1 MAHIFSLAA
10 PAPPAYRE
18 GKLSGDQVK
27 FPDTGFFQGF
37 NKPSRLEA
45 DILELETTGSIP
57 KDINGTFYR
66 VQPDHQF
73 PPLFEEDIH
82 FNGDG
87 SVSAFKFENGHVDFK
102 QRFVRTDRFKAERT
116 VRRALVGKYRNPYTD
131 NEMVKGII
139 RTVSNTNIIFWRG
152 VLLATKEDG
161 PPFAMDP
168 TTLETI
174 GRYDFDGQVL
184 SPTFTAHPKFDPDT
198 GEMVCFGYEAGENG
212 FDGSCDIVVYTID
225 KDGKKTEECWYKAP
239 FCGMIHDCA
248 LTKNYLILPLTP
260 IKVDVERMRKG
271 GNKFAWDPNEDQWYG
286 IVPRRNGK
294 PEDIV
299 WLRADNGFHGHV
311 AGSYEDS
318 NGHIVCDLTVA
329 SDNVFFFFPPDS
341 PTHTP
346 ANHAQR
352 NKLISD
358 TYRWVF
364 DPKTPTNT
372 RVTPARIYGIN
383 GEFSRIDD
391 RVLTK
396 KYNHFWQCNID
407 PTKPYDFQKCGPPAG
422 GLFNVLGH
430 YEWDT
435 GKKDTWWAGPTCT
448 FQEPVFV
455 PKEGSTA
462 EGEGYLIALLNHLDV
477 LRNDILIFDAQ
488 SLSQGPLAAV
498 HLPVK
503 LRLGLHG
510 NFIEKREVDEWKERR
525 KEGGEVGPAEPAK
538 EALPWQ
544 KRMVERG
551 EFKDDEVLHK
561 IEALRSVFLTLYRI
575 RARDA
580 RATP

>member
-1 MAHIFSLAA
+1 MAHIFSLAS
-10 PAPPAYRE
+10 PAPSAYHE
-18 GKLSGDQVK
+18 GTRSGDQVK
-27 FPDTGFFQGF
+27 FPDSGFFQGF

-45 DILELETTGSIP
+45 DIFELETTGTIP

-66 VQPDHQF
+66 IQPDHRF
-73 PPLFEEDIH
+73 PPLFEEDLH

-87 SVSAFKFENGHVDFK
+87 SVSAFRFENGHVDFR
-102 QRFVRTDRFKAERT
+102 QRYVHTDRFKAETKARKS
-116 VRRALVGKYRNPYTD
+116 LLGKYRNPYTD

-139 RTVSNTNIIFWRG
+139 RTASNTNIIFWRG

-161 PPFAMDP
+161 PPFAMNP
-168 TTLETI
+168 VTLETI
-174 GRYDFDGQVL
+174 GRYDFDGQVQ

-198 GEMVCFGYEAGENG
+198 GEMVCYGYEAGGNG
-212 FDGSCDIVVYTID
+212 YDASCDIVVYTIN
-225 KDGKKTEECWYKAP
+225 KDGKKTDECWYKAP
-239 FCGMIHDCA
+239 FCGMIHDGA
-248 LTKNYLILPLTP
+248 ITKNYLILPLTP
-260 IKVDVERMRKG
+260 IKVNAERLKKG
-271 GNKFAWDPNEDQWYG
+271 GNHFAWDPNEDQWYG

-318 NGHIVCDLTVA
+318 NGNIVVDLTIA

-341 PTHTP
+341 ASNTPTTLL
-346 ANHAQR
+346 QR
-352 NKLISD
+352 NKLVSD

-364 DPKTPTNT
+364 DPNTPTNM
-372 RVTPARIYGIN
+372 RVQPHQLFGIN

-407 PTKPYDFQKCGPPAG
+407 PSKPYDFAKCGPPAG

-435 GKKDTWWAGPTCT
+435 GKKDTYWAGPTCT

-455 PKEGSTA
+455 PKASSSSA
-462 EGEGYLIALLNHLDV
+462 VVVEGEGYLMALLNHLDV
-477 LRNDILIFDAQ
+477 LRNDILIFDAKN
-488 SLSQGPLAAV
+488 LAQGPLAVV

-510 NFIEKREVDEWKERR
+510 NFIEQREIEEWAERR
-525 KEGGEVGPAEPAK
+525 REGGLVGPAIPAR
-538 EALPWQ
+538 ELLPWQ
-544 KRMVERG
+544 KRMEELEGLGSAVPVPG
-551 EFKDDEVLHK
+551 KGMGGGGC
-561 IEALRSVFLTLYRI
+561 
-575 RARDA
+575 
-580 RATP
+580 

>member
-1 MAHIFSLAA
+1 MAHIFSLAN
-10 PAPPAYRE
+10 PAPSAYHGGSR
-18 GKLSGDQVK
+18 SDDQVK
-27 FPDTGFFQGF
+27 FPDSGFFQGF

-45 DILELETTGSIP
+45 DIFELETTGTIP
-57 KDINGTFYR
+57 KDINGTFFR
-66 VQPDHQF
+66 IQPDHRF
-73 PPLFEEDIH
+73 PPLYEEDIH

-87 SVSAFKFENGHVDFK
+87 SVSAFRFENGHVDFR
-102 QRFVRTDRFKAERT
+102 QRYVHTDRFKAETKARKSLLG
-116 VRRALVGKYRNPYTD
+116 RYRNPYTD

-139 RTVSNTNIIFWRG
+139 RTASNTNIIFWRG
-152 VLLATKEDG
+152 VLLAIKEDG
-161 PPFAMDP
+161 PPFAMNP
-168 TTLETI
+168 VTLGTI
-174 GRYDFDGQVL
+174 GRYDFDGQVQ

-198 GEMVCFGYEAGENG
+198 GEMVCYGYEAGGNG
-212 FDGSCDIVVYTID
+212 YDASCDIVVYTID

-248 LTKNYLILPLTP
+248 ITKNYLILPLTP
-260 IKVDVERMRKG
+260 IKVNAERLKKG
-271 GNKFAWDPNEDQWYG
+271 GNHFAWDPDEDQWYG

-318 NGHIVCDLTVA
+318 SGHIVVDLTIA

-341 PTHTP
+341 QANTPTTLL
-346 ANHAQR
+346 QR
-352 NKLISD
+352 NKLVSD

-372 RVTPARIYGIN
+372 RVQPHKLFGIN

-407 PTKPYDFQKCGPPAG
+407 QSKPYDFPKCGPPAG

-430 YEWDT
+430 YEWDS
-435 GKKDTWWAGPTCT
+435 GKKDTFWAGPTCT

-455 PKEGSTA
+455 PKASSSPSDFV
-462 EGEGYLIALLNHLDV
+462 EGEGYIMALLNHLDV

-488 SLSQGPLAAV
+488 NLSQGPLAV
-498 HLPVK
+498 IHLPVK

-510 NFIEKREVDEWKERR
+510 NFIEQKDIDEWAEKR
-525 KEGGEVGPAEPAK
+525 KEGGEVGPAVPAK
-538 EALPWQ
+538 EMLPWQ
-544 KRMVERG
+544 KKMAEEEGLGVAVPVPE
-551 EFKDDEVLHK
+551 KDFFNGSNGSIGLNG
-561 IEALRSVFLTLYRI
+561 S
-575 RARDA
+575 
-580 RATP
+580 